1 MKELPLLQV
10 KEQEEVIIVSIV
22 GGQMATK
29 RLADLGL
36 TSGTQIKI
44 LRKTL
49 FGPLEIEAK
58 GSRLVIGRGL
68 AAKILVRPL

>member
-1 MKELPLLQV
+1 MKELSLLQV
-10 KEQEEVIIVSIV
+10 KEQEEVIIVSV
-22 GGQMATK
+22 AGGQMATK

-36 TSGTQIKI
+36 TPGTQIKI
-44 LRKTL
+44 LRKTF